1 MRYLLSLW
9 LCFSLVAWPGRQLR
23 AQQPEVVPEPEVELI
38 LPSEVEPVPEY
49 EWKPEASEPVVYE
62 RFDEETHAS
71 LQRELDYS
79 GTPAQAERRR
89 QHRRNQNRNRSNQ
102 NIPDA
107 YEEESSSS
115 DWQIG
120 NIRLSNTAFILIVLL
135 LIAGLGFFLYQY
147 FDMTEKR
154 TKGEATNDLQ
164 LELENIEEENLSL
177 SQTETLL
184 EKAERLGD
192 FTTAVRLQY
201 LALLKQLQELG
212 MIQYQRDKT
221 DREYR
226 REMDKTEL
234 GDVFSEITIDYA
246 RNWYGQYPLDRLSY
260 RLVAER
266 FERLRN
272 HLSTQAVPTYG

>member
-1 MRYLLSLW
+1 MRYLLSFW
-9 LCFSLVAWPGRQLR
+9 LCFSLALWPGGQLR
-23 AQQPEVVPEPEVELI
+23 AQQPEVVPEPQVEIALPPEVEA
-38 LPSEVEPVPEY
+38 VPDY
-49 EWKPEASEPVVYE
+49 DWKPQNSEPAVHQN
-62 RFDEETHAS
+62 FDEETHAS

-79 GTPAQAERRR
+79 GTPAQVERRR
-89 QHRRNQNRNRSNQ
+89 QNRRNRNRNNQ
-102 NIPDA
+102 RLPD
-107 YEEESSSS
+107 YNDDESSSS

-147 FDMTEKR
+147 FDMAEKR
-154 TKGEATNDLQ
+154 TKGEAINDLQ
-164 LELENIEEENLSL
+164 LELENIEEEKLSL